1 MKAGDALTSLHNDW
15 YFAAIVPAL
24 IWGLITDFA
33 GIAVTMMLMTL
44 IGIATFLLPL
54 FGGVPLQMT
63 NVFLFII
70 VNCNTMGSMQCYL
83 ANVFGYSL
91 LGVLLGV
98 CSLCAATV
106 GFMTPF
112 WNRYIYDT
120 CQGSF
125 SSAHKIVA
133 AASLLALVLPIYNI
147 CFPPRPPKELTAAER
162 ASLVVSEVRASCMS
176 RQASISGHF

>member
-106 GFMTPF
+106 
-112 WNRYIYDT
+112 
-120 CQGSF
+120 
-125 SSAHKIVA
+125 SSREE
-133 AASLLALVLPIYNI
+133 ASRTLLCASKM
-147 CFPPRPPKELTAAER
+147 RP
-162 ASLVVSEVRASCMS
+162 S
-176 RQASISGHF
+176 